1 MLPPWNPARRGCSDA
16 KESTPP
22 EVKVEFETI
31 ASGDDGAMQLGQA
44 CELDH
49 GIDDLLSV
57 LTGMRLNHLALLND
71 GCSAGHAARR
81 ELAACLL
88 PEEGTLPPISSSSSP
103 DGWTV
108 DSG

>member
-1 MLPPWNPARRGCSDA
+1 MMPPWNPARRGCSDA

-71 GCSAGHAARR
+71 RCSAGHAARR
-81 ELAACLL
+81 VPAACMRS
-88 PEEGTLPPISSSSSP
+88 EEGALRPMSSSISRDSS
-103 DGWTV
+103 TMV
-108 DSG
+108 SG

>member
-31 ASGDDGAMQLGQA
+31 ASGDDGAVQLGQA

-57 LTGMRLNHLALLND
+57 VTGMRLSHLALLND

-81 ELAACLL
+81 ELAVVRSAEL
-88 PEEGTLPPISSSSSP
+88 TLPPISS
-103 DGWTV
+103 TI
-108 DSG
+108 